1 MYAQFEHLRPTSLR
15 ELLSLLAQRQA
26 GTLLY
31 GGGTDILVDLR
42 SGKKT
47 AARLLDTKRI
57 PELHVICEKE
67 ACISI
72 GCSVTLSE
80 LSADPLVRQW
90 APALAQGAG
99 KVGSVQIRNK
109 GTLAGNVQTA
119 SPAGDALTAAYALD
133 GAAVLL
139 SEEGERRIPL
149 YEYICGPR
157 RTQLAENELLAAIE
171 IPKRDWTF
179 QRFFKVG
186 RRNAL
191 AISVV
196 NGAVALEMEGGTVRD
211 VRICAGAVAP
221 TPLRVHEAEEL
232 LKNRELSADL
242 AEEAAKTVTA
252 AVNPISDLRASR
264 EYRAY
269 MAGIMVKRQL
279 LEYMRAEQ

>member
-1 MYAQFEHLRPTSLR
+1 MYAQFEHLRPTSLQ
-15 ELLSLLAQRQA
+15 ELLSQLAQRQQ

-42 SGKKT
+42 SGKKQAT
-47 AARLLDTKRI
+47 RLLDTKCI
-57 PELHVICEKE
+57 QELHMVRESE
-67 ACISI
+67 TCISV

-80 LSADPLVRQW
+80 ISANPVVNQW
-90 APALAQGAG
+90 ALALAQGAG

-119 SPAGDALTAAYALD
+119 SPAGDAVTAAYALD
-133 GAAVLL
+133 GVAVLL
-139 SEEGERRIPL
+139 SESGERRVPL

-157 RTQLAENELLAAIE
+157 RTQLAEDELLAAIE
-171 IPKRDWTF
+171 IPKRKWTF

-196 NGAVALEMEGGTVRD
+196 NGAVALEVEQGVVRD
-211 VRICAGAVAP
+211 ARICVGAVAP
-221 TPLRVHEAEEL
+221 TPLRIQKTEAL
-232 LKNRELSADL
+232 LQNKELSADL
-242 AEEAAKTVTA
+242 AAQIAEMITA
-252 AVNPISDLRASR
+252 AVNPISDLRASK

-279 LEYMRAEQ
+279 LEFMRTEQ